1 MLNSTRDLIG
11 YGQKKP
17 RFRWPNGAGL
27 AINIVINYESGAER
41 CILHGDK
48 ESENYLA
55 DIPECSSF
63 HNRRHLSAESIF
75 EYGSRCGIWRLH
87 RIIDQF
93 ELPATVFACGL
104 ALQLNP
110 GYANYLKRSIHEVAG
125 HGYKWIDYSN
135 ISIDQ
140 ERQYIQKT
148 ISIIETMTNKSVLGW
163 YTGRKSGATQKLLT
177 EVPLIYNSDSYADDL
192 PFWKIIEEK
201 RQLVIPYTLV
211 TNDFRYSCSP
221 GFSCAHDFYLELKYA
236 FDLQYAEANES
247 PQLLTIALH
256 DRLSGR
262 PSRAHALLKFL
273 KDISHKK
280 DIWIATRAEIANFYY
295 QSLVT

>member
-1 MLNSTRDLIG
+1 MLNSTRDFIG
-11 YGQKKP
+11 YGQNQP

-41 CILHGDK
+41 CILDGD
-48 ESENYLA
+48 ETSENYLV

-63 HNRRHLSAESIF
+63 KNRRNLSAESIF

-93 ELPATVFACGL
+93 EFPVTIFACGQ
-104 ALQLNP
+104 ALQSNP
-110 GYANYLKRSIHEVAG
+110 EYASYLKKSIHEVAG

-135 ISIDQ
+135 ISIDR
-140 ERQYIQKT
+140 ERQHIQKT
-148 ISIIETMTNKSVLGW
+148 IGIIEEMTNKAVLGW
-163 YTGRKSGATQKLLT
+163 YTGRKSGATQDLLS
-177 EVPLIYNSDSYADDL
+177 EMPLIYHSDSYADDL
-192 PFWKIIEEK
+192 PFWQVIKKK
-201 RQLVIPYTLV
+201 RKLVIPYTLV

-221 GFSCAHDFYLELKYA
+221 GFSCAQDFYLELKAA
-236 FDLQYAEANES
+236 FDLQYAEAREY

-273 KDISHKK
+273 NDIIHKK
-280 DIWIATRAEIANFYY
+280 DIWIATRAEIAKFYY
-295 QSLVT
+295 QSLLP